1 MFRIGIAEDDPSF
14 QKTISEYIER
24 YKKETNIDIQASFFQ
39 DGNELVFKYEPIY
52 DVLLLD
58 IEMPKMNGMDAAREI
73 RKRDQRVLIIFITNM
88 AQYAINGYEVGALD
102 FVLKPIKYFSFSMKL
117 EKALKS
123 VKGQES
129 VNILLEYKDGMKKVS
144 SEEIVYVE
152 IRDHWLH
159 IFTVDEEYHMNISCG
174 KAKFNIMAKA
184 TDEFPYLPNIVKDKN
199 VNISQFTL
207 KDIIRQ
213 TVFSISDNENAK
225 VMTGEL
231 FEIHDSELKVV
242 SLDGH
247 RISIRK
253 VKLNQ
258 SYDDVSVIIPGKTL
272 IEISKI
278 INGGMDD
285 EVSIFFTDK
294 HVLFEFEDTIV
305 LSRLIEGEY
314 YKIDKMLSTDYE
326 TKVTVNKREMLEC
339 IDRSTLLLKESD
351 KKPVIIDVQ
360 DDYMKFAMN
369 SAIGSMDEDIDASKE
384 GKDILIGFNPRFLM
398 DALRVIDEDEITMYM
413 INPKAPC
420 FIRDQ
425 EETYIYLILPVN
437 FNV

>member
-1 MFRIGIAEDDPSF
+1 MHIICDKS
-14 QKTISEYIER
+14 KLIER
-24 YKKETNIDIQASFFQ
+24 MNIVMKAIPGKTTMMILECVVIEVKDNQIKLIANDLQLGIETLIDGEIKQEGSVAVGAKVFF
-39 DGNELVFKYEPIY
+39 EI
-52 DVLLLD
+52 
-58 IEMPKMNGMDAAREI
+58 I
-73 RKRDQRVLIIFITNM
+73 RKLPSDN
-88 AQYAINGYEVGALD
+88 
-102 FVLKPIKYFSFSMKL
+102 
-117 EKALKS
+117 
-123 VKGQES
+123 
-129 VNILLEYKDGMKKVS
+129 VS
-144 SEEIVYVE
+144 I
-152 IRDHWLH
+152 
-159 IFTVDEEYHMNISCG
+159 TVDEEYHMNISCG

>member
-1 MFRIGIAEDDPSF
+1 MHIICDKSKLIEGMNIVMKAIPGKTTMMILECVVIEVKDNQIKLIANDLQLGI
-14 QKTISEYIER
+14 
-24 YKKETNIDIQASFFQ
+24 ETLIDGEIKQEGSVAVGAKVFF
-39 DGNELVFKYEPIY
+39 EI
-52 DVLLLD
+52 
-58 IEMPKMNGMDAAREI
+58 I
-73 RKRDQRVLIIFITNM
+73 RKLPSDN
-88 AQYAINGYEVGALD
+88 
-102 FVLKPIKYFSFSMKL
+102 
-117 EKALKS
+117 
-123 VKGQES
+123 
-129 VNILLEYKDGMKKVS
+129 VS
-144 SEEIVYVE
+144 I
-152 IRDHWLH
+152 
-159 IFTVDEEYHMNISCG
+159 TVDEEYHMNISCG

-384 GKDILIGFNPRFLM
+384 G
-398 DALRVIDEDEITMYM
+398 
-413 INPKAPC
+413 
-420 FIRDQ
+420 
-425 EETYIYLILPVN
+425 
-437 FNV
+437 

>member
-1 MFRIGIAEDDPSF
+1 MHIICDKSKLIEGMNIVMKAIPGKTTMMILECVVIEVKDNQIKLIANDLQLGI
-14 QKTISEYIER
+14 
-24 YKKETNIDIQASFFQ
+24 ETLIDGEIKQEGSVAVGAKVFF
-39 DGNELVFKYEPIY
+39 EI
-52 DVLLLD
+52 
-58 IEMPKMNGMDAAREI
+58 I
-73 RKRDQRVLIIFITNM
+73 RKLPSDN
-88 AQYAINGYEVGALD
+88 
-102 FVLKPIKYFSFSMKL
+102 
-117 EKALKS
+117 
-123 VKGQES
+123 
-129 VNILLEYKDGMKKVS
+129 VS
-144 SEEIVYVE
+144 I
-152 IRDHWLH
+152 
-159 IFTVDEEYHMNISCG
+159 TVDEDYHMNISCG

-360 DDYMKFAMN
+360 DDYMKFAIN

>member
-1 MFRIGIAEDDPSF
+1 MHIICDKSKLIDGMNIVMKAIPGKTTMMILECVVIEVKDNQIKLIANDLQLGI
-14 QKTISEYIER
+14 
-24 YKKETNIDIQASFFQ
+24 ETLIDGEIKQEGSVAVGAKVFF
-39 DGNELVFKYEPIY
+39 EI
-52 DVLLLD
+52 
-58 IEMPKMNGMDAAREI
+58 I
-73 RKRDQRVLIIFITNM
+73 RKLPSDN
-88 AQYAINGYEVGALD
+88 
-102 FVLKPIKYFSFSMKL
+102 
-117 EKALKS
+117 
-123 VKGQES
+123 
-129 VNILLEYKDGMKKVS
+129 VS
-144 SEEIVYVE
+144 I
-152 IRDHWLH
+152 
-159 IFTVDEEYHMNISCG
+159 TVDEEYHMNISCG

>member
-1 MFRIGIAEDDPSF
+1 MHIICDKSKLIEGMNIVMKAIPGKTTMMILECVVIEVKDNQIKLIANDLQLGI
-14 QKTISEYIER
+14 
-24 YKKETNIDIQASFFQ
+24 ETLIDGEIKQEGSVAVGAKVFF
-39 DGNELVFKYEPIY
+39 EI
-52 DVLLLD
+52 
-58 IEMPKMNGMDAAREI
+58 I
-73 RKRDQRVLIIFITNM
+73 RKLPSDN
-88 AQYAINGYEVGALD
+88 
-102 FVLKPIKYFSFSMKL
+102 
-117 EKALKS
+117 
-123 VKGQES
+123 
-129 VNILLEYKDGMKKVS
+129 VS
-144 SEEIVYVE
+144 I
-152 IRDHWLH
+152 
-159 IFTVDEEYHMNISCG
+159 TVDEDYHMNISCG

-369 SAIGSMDEDIDASKE
+369 SSIGSMDEDIDASKE

>member
-1 MFRIGIAEDDPSF
+1 MNIVMKAIPGKTTMMILECVVIEVKDNQIKLIANDLQLGI
-14 QKTISEYIER
+14 
-24 YKKETNIDIQASFFQ
+24 ETLIDGEIKQEGSVAVGAKVFF
-39 DGNELVFKYEPIY
+39 EI
-52 DVLLLD
+52 
-58 IEMPKMNGMDAAREI
+58 I
-73 RKRDQRVLIIFITNM
+73 RKLPSDN
-88 AQYAINGYEVGALD
+88 
-102 FVLKPIKYFSFSMKL
+102 
-117 EKALKS
+117 
-123 VKGQES
+123 
-129 VNILLEYKDGMKKVS
+129 VS
-144 SEEIVYVE
+144 I
-152 IRDHWLH
+152 
-159 IFTVDEEYHMNISCG
+159 TVDEDYHMNISCG

-253 VKLNQ
+253 VKLNR

-305 LSRLIEGEY
+305 LSRLSEGEY
-314 YKIDKMLSTDYE
+314 DKIDKMLSTDYE

>member
-1 MFRIGIAEDDPSF
+1 MHIICDKSKLIEGMNIVMKAIPGKTTMMILECVVIEVKDTQIKLIANDLQLGI
-14 QKTISEYIER
+14 
-24 YKKETNIDIQASFFQ
+24 ETLIDGEIKQEGSVAVGAKVFF
-39 DGNELVFKYEPIY
+39 EI
-52 DVLLLD
+52 
-58 IEMPKMNGMDAAREI
+58 I
-73 RKRDQRVLIIFITNM
+73 RKLPSDN
-88 AQYAINGYEVGALD
+88 
-102 FVLKPIKYFSFSMKL
+102 
-117 EKALKS
+117 
-123 VKGQES
+123 
-129 VNILLEYKDGMKKVS
+129 VS
-144 SEEIVYVE
+144 I
-152 IRDHWLH
+152 
-159 IFTVDEEYHMNISCG
+159 TVDEDYHMNISCG

>member
-1 MFRIGIAEDDPSF
+1 MHIICDKSKLIEGMNIVMKAIPGKTTMMILECVVIEVKDNQIKLIANDLQLGI
-14 QKTISEYIER
+14 
-24 YKKETNIDIQASFFQ
+24 ETLIDGEIKQEGSVAVGAKVFF
-39 DGNELVFKYEPIY
+39 EI
-52 DVLLLD
+52 
-58 IEMPKMNGMDAAREI
+58 I
-73 RKRDQRVLIIFITNM
+73 RKLPSDN
-88 AQYAINGYEVGALD
+88 
-102 FVLKPIKYFSFSMKL
+102 
-117 EKALKS
+117 
-123 VKGQES
+123 
-129 VNILLEYKDGMKKVS
+129 VS
-144 SEEIVYVE
+144 I
-152 IRDHWLH
+152 
-159 IFTVDEEYHMNISCG
+159 TVDEEYHMNISCG

>member
-1 MFRIGIAEDDPSF
+1 MHIICDKSKLIEGMNIVMKAIPGKTTMMILECVVIEVKDNQIKLIANDLQLGI
-14 QKTISEYIER
+14 
-24 YKKETNIDIQASFFQ
+24 ETLIDGEIKQEGSVAVGAKVFF
-39 DGNELVFKYEPIY
+39 EI
-52 DVLLLD
+52 
-58 IEMPKMNGMDAAREI
+58 I
-73 RKRDQRVLIIFITNM
+73 RKLPSDN
-88 AQYAINGYEVGALD
+88 
-102 FVLKPIKYFSFSMKL
+102 
-117 EKALKS
+117 
-123 VKGQES
+123 
-129 VNILLEYKDGMKKVS
+129 VS
-144 SEEIVYVE
+144 I
-152 IRDHWLH
+152 
-159 IFTVDEEYHMNISCG
+159 TVDEDYHMNISCG

-420 FIRDQ
+420 YIIDQ

>member
-1 MFRIGIAEDDPSF
+1 MHIICDKSKLIEGMNIVMKAIPGKTTMMILECVVIEVKDNQIKLIANDLQLGIETLIDGEIK
-14 QKTISEYIER
+14 QKGSVAVGA
-24 YKKETNIDIQASFFQ
+24 KVFF
-39 DGNELVFKYEPIY
+39 EI
-52 DVLLLD
+52 
-58 IEMPKMNGMDAAREI
+58 I
-73 RKRDQRVLIIFITNM
+73 RKLPSDN
-88 AQYAINGYEVGALD
+88 
-102 FVLKPIKYFSFSMKL
+102 
-117 EKALKS
+117 
-123 VKGQES
+123 
-129 VNILLEYKDGMKKVS
+129 VS
-144 SEEIVYVE
+144 I
-152 IRDHWLH
+152 
-159 IFTVDEEYHMNISCG
+159 TVDEDYHMNISCG

>member
-1 MFRIGIAEDDPSF
+1 MHIICDKSKLIEGMNIVMKAIPGKTTMMILECVVIEVKDNQIKLIANDLQLGI
-14 QKTISEYIER
+14 
-24 YKKETNIDIQASFFQ
+24 ETLIDGEIKQEGSVAVGAKVFF
-39 DGNELVFKYEPIY
+39 EI
-52 DVLLLD
+52 
-58 IEMPKMNGMDAAREI
+58 I
-73 RKRDQRVLIIFITNM
+73 RKLPSDN
-88 AQYAINGYEVGALD
+88 
-102 FVLKPIKYFSFSMKL
+102 
-117 EKALKS
+117 
-123 VKGQES
+123 
-129 VNILLEYKDGMKKVS
+129 VS
-144 SEEIVYVE
+144 I
-152 IRDHWLH
+152 
-159 IFTVDEEYHMNISCG
+159 TVDEDYHMNISCG

-242 SLDGH
+242 SLYGH

-398 DALRVIDEDEITMYM
+398 DALRVIDEDEIRMYM
-413 INPKAPC
+413 IIQKAPC
-420 FIRDQ
+420 FIIDQ

>member
-1 MFRIGIAEDDPSF
+1 MHIICDKSKLIEGMNIVMKAIPGKTTMMILECVVIEVKDNQIKLIANDLQLGI
-14 QKTISEYIER
+14 
-24 YKKETNIDIQASFFQ
+24 ETLIDGEIKQEGSVAVGAKVFF
-39 DGNELVFKYEPIY
+39 EI
-52 DVLLLD
+52 
-58 IEMPKMNGMDAAREI
+58 I
-73 RKRDQRVLIIFITNM
+73 RKLPSDN
-88 AQYAINGYEVGALD
+88 
-102 FVLKPIKYFSFSMKL
+102 
-117 EKALKS
+117 
-123 VKGQES
+123 
-129 VNILLEYKDGMKKVS
+129 VS
-144 SEEIVYVE
+144 I
-152 IRDHWLH
+152 
-159 IFTVDEEYHMNISCG
+159 TVDEDYHMNISCG

-225 VMTGEL
+225 IMTGEL

-253 VKLNQ
+253 VKLNR

>member
-1 MFRIGIAEDDPSF
+1 MHIICDKSKLIEGMNFVMKAIPGKTTMMILECVVIEVKDNQIKLIANDLQLGI
-14 QKTISEYIER
+14 
-24 YKKETNIDIQASFFQ
+24 ETLIDGEIKQEGSVAVGAKVFF
-39 DGNELVFKYEPIY
+39 EI
-52 DVLLLD
+52 
-58 IEMPKMNGMDAAREI
+58 I
-73 RKRDQRVLIIFITNM
+73 RKLPSDN
-88 AQYAINGYEVGALD
+88 
-102 FVLKPIKYFSFSMKL
+102 
-117 EKALKS
+117 
-123 VKGQES
+123 
-129 VNILLEYKDGMKKVS
+129 VS
-144 SEEIVYVE
+144 I
-152 IRDHWLH
+152 
-159 IFTVDEEYHMNISCG
+159 TVDEDYHMNISCG

>member
-1 MFRIGIAEDDPSF
+1 MHIICDKSKLIEGMNIVMKAIPGKTTMMILECVVIEVKDNQIKLIANDLQLGI
-14 QKTISEYIER
+14 
-24 YKKETNIDIQASFFQ
+24 ETLIDGEIKQEGSVAVGAKVFF
-39 DGNELVFKYEPIY
+39 EI
-52 DVLLLD
+52 
-58 IEMPKMNGMDAAREI
+58 I
-73 RKRDQRVLIIFITNM
+73 RKLPSDN
-88 AQYAINGYEVGALD
+88 
-102 FVLKPIKYFSFSMKL
+102 
-117 EKALKS
+117 
-123 VKGQES
+123 
-129 VNILLEYKDGMKKVS
+129 VS
-144 SEEIVYVE
+144 I
-152 IRDHWLH
+152 
-159 IFTVDEEYHMNISCG
+159 TVDEDYHMNISCG
-174 KAKFNIMAKA
+174 KTKFNIMAKA

>member
-1 MFRIGIAEDDPSF
+1 MHIICDKSKLIEGMNIVMKAIPGKTTMLILECVVIEVKDNQIKLIANDLQLGI
-14 QKTISEYIER
+14 
-24 YKKETNIDIQASFFQ
+24 ETLIDGEIKQEGSVAVGAKVFF
-39 DGNELVFKYEPIY
+39 EI
-52 DVLLLD
+52 
-58 IEMPKMNGMDAAREI
+58 I
-73 RKRDQRVLIIFITNM
+73 RKLPSDN
-88 AQYAINGYEVGALD
+88 
-102 FVLKPIKYFSFSMKL
+102 
-117 EKALKS
+117 
-123 VKGQES
+123 
-129 VNILLEYKDGMKKVS
+129 VS
-144 SEEIVYVE
+144 I
-152 IRDHWLH
+152 
-159 IFTVDEEYHMNISCG
+159 TVDEDYHMNISCG

>member
-1 MFRIGIAEDDPSF
+1 MHIICDKSKLIEGMNIVMKAIPGKTTMMILECVVIEVKDNQIKLIANDLQLGI
-14 QKTISEYIER
+14 
-24 YKKETNIDIQASFFQ
+24 ETLIDGEIKQEGSVAVGAKVFF
-39 DGNELVFKYEPIY
+39 EI
-52 DVLLLD
+52 
-58 IEMPKMNGMDAAREI
+58 I
-73 RKRDQRVLIIFITNM
+73 RKLPSDN
-88 AQYAINGYEVGALD
+88 
-102 FVLKPIKYFSFSMKL
+102 
-117 EKALKS
+117 
-123 VKGQES
+123 
-129 VNILLEYKDGMKKVS
+129 VS
-144 SEEIVYVE
+144 I
-152 IRDHWLH
+152 
-159 IFTVDEEYHMNISCG
+159 TVDEEYHMNISCG

-207 KDIIRQ
+207 KDIISQ

>member
-1 MFRIGIAEDDPSF
+1 MHIICDKSKLIEGMNIVMKAIPGKTTMMILECVVIEVKDNQIKLIANDLQLGI
-14 QKTISEYIER
+14 
-24 YKKETNIDIQASFFQ
+24 ETLIDGEIKQEGSVAVGAKVFF
-39 DGNELVFKYEPIY
+39 EI
-52 DVLLLD
+52 
-58 IEMPKMNGMDAAREI
+58 I
-73 RKRDQRVLIIFITNM
+73 RKLPSDN
-88 AQYAINGYEVGALD
+88 
-102 FVLKPIKYFSFSMKL
+102 
-117 EKALKS
+117 
-123 VKGQES
+123 
-129 VNILLEYKDGMKKVS
+129 VS
-144 SEEIVYVE
+144 I
-152 IRDHWLH
+152 
-159 IFTVDEEYHMNISCG
+159 TVDEDYHMNISCG

-253 VKLNQ
+253 VKLNR

>member
-1 MFRIGIAEDDPSF
+1 MHIICDKSKLIEGMNIVMKAIPGKTTMMILECVVIEVKDNQIKLIANDLQLGI
-14 QKTISEYIER
+14 
-24 YKKETNIDIQASFFQ
+24 ETLIDGEIKQEGSVAVGAKVFF
-39 DGNELVFKYEPIY
+39 EI
-52 DVLLLD
+52 
-58 IEMPKMNGMDAAREI
+58 I
-73 RKRDQRVLIIFITNM
+73 RKLPSDN
-88 AQYAINGYEVGALD
+88 
-102 FVLKPIKYFSFSMKL
+102 
-117 EKALKS
+117 
-123 VKGQES
+123 
-129 VNILLEYKDGMKKVS
+129 VS
-144 SEEIVYVE
+144 IM
-152 IRDHWLH
+152 
-159 IFTVDEEYHMNISCG
+159 VDEDYHMNISCG

-213 TVFSISDNENAK
+213 TVFSISDNEIAK

>member
-1 MFRIGIAEDDPSF
+1 MHIICDKSKLIEGMNIVMKAIPGKTTMMILECVVIEVKDNQIKLIANDLQLGI
-14 QKTISEYIER
+14 
-24 YKKETNIDIQASFFQ
+24 ETLIDGEIKQEGSVAVGAKVFF
-39 DGNELVFKYEPIY
+39 EI
-52 DVLLLD
+52 
-58 IEMPKMNGMDAAREI
+58 I
-73 RKRDQRVLIIFITNM
+73 RKLPSDN
-88 AQYAINGYEVGALD
+88 
-102 FVLKPIKYFSFSMKL
+102 
-117 EKALKS
+117 
-123 VKGQES
+123 
-129 VNILLEYKDGMKKVS
+129 VS
-144 SEEIVYVE
+144 I
-152 IRDHWLH
+152 
-159 IFTVDEEYHMNISCG
+159 TVDEDYHMNISCG

-199 VNISQFTL
+199 VNISHFTL

>member
-1 MFRIGIAEDDPSF
+1 MIANDLQLGI
-14 QKTISEYIER
+14 
-24 YKKETNIDIQASFFQ
+24 ETLIDGEIKQEGSVAVGAKVFF
-39 DGNELVFKYEPIY
+39 EI
-52 DVLLLD
+52 
-58 IEMPKMNGMDAAREI
+58 I
-73 RKRDQRVLIIFITNM
+73 RKLPSDN
-88 AQYAINGYEVGALD
+88 
-102 FVLKPIKYFSFSMKL
+102 
-117 EKALKS
+117 
-123 VKGQES
+123 
-129 VNILLEYKDGMKKVS
+129 VS
-144 SEEIVYVE
+144 I
-152 IRDHWLH
+152 
-159 IFTVDEEYHMNISCG
+159 TVDEDYHMNISCG

>member
-1 MFRIGIAEDDPSF
+1 MHIICDKSKLIEGMNIVMKAIPGKTTMMILECVVIEVKDNQIKLIANDLQLGI
-14 QKTISEYIER
+14 
-24 YKKETNIDIQASFFQ
+24 ETLIDGEIKQEGSVAVGAKVFF
-39 DGNELVFKYEPIY
+39 EI
-52 DVLLLD
+52 
-58 IEMPKMNGMDAAREI
+58 I
-73 RKRDQRVLIIFITNM
+73 RKLPSDN
-88 AQYAINGYEVGALD
+88 
-102 FVLKPIKYFSFSMKL
+102 
-117 EKALKS
+117 
-123 VKGQES
+123 
-129 VNILLEYKDGMKKVS
+129 VS
-144 SEEIVYVE
+144 I
-152 IRDHWLH
+152 
-159 IFTVDEEYHMNISCG
+159 TVDEEYHMNISCG

-184 TDEFPYLPNIVKDKN
+184 TDEFPYLPNIVKDKK

>member
-1 MFRIGIAEDDPSF
+1 MHIICDKSKLIEGMNIVMKAIPGKTTMMILECVVIEVKDNQIKLIANDLQLGI
-14 QKTISEYIER
+14 
-24 YKKETNIDIQASFFQ
+24 ETLIDGEIKQEGSVAVGAKVFF
-39 DGNELVFKYEPIY
+39 EI
-52 DVLLLD
+52 
-58 IEMPKMNGMDAAREI
+58 I
-73 RKRDQRVLIIFITNM
+73 RKLPSDN
-88 AQYAINGYEVGALD
+88 
-102 FVLKPIKYFSFSMKL
+102 
-117 EKALKS
+117 
-123 VKGQES
+123 
-129 VNILLEYKDGMKKVS
+129 VS
-144 SEEIVYVE
+144 I
-152 IRDHWLH
+152 
-159 IFTVDEEYHMNISCG
+159 TVDEDYHMNISCG
-174 KAKFNIMAKA
+174 KAKFNIMAKS

-253 VKLNQ
+253 VKLNR

>member
-1 MFRIGIAEDDPSF
+1 MHIICDKSKLIEGMNIVMKAIPGKTTMMILECVVIEVKDNQIKLIAIDLQLGI
-14 QKTISEYIER
+14 
-24 YKKETNIDIQASFFQ
+24 ETLIDGEIKQEGSVAVGAKVFF
-39 DGNELVFKYEPIY
+39 EI
-52 DVLLLD
+52 
-58 IEMPKMNGMDAAREI
+58 I
-73 RKRDQRVLIIFITNM
+73 RKLPSDN
-88 AQYAINGYEVGALD
+88 
-102 FVLKPIKYFSFSMKL
+102 
-117 EKALKS
+117 
-123 VKGQES
+123 
-129 VNILLEYKDGMKKVS
+129 VS
-144 SEEIVYVE
+144 I
-152 IRDHWLH
+152 
-159 IFTVDEEYHMNISCG
+159 TVDEDYHMNISCG

-184 TDEFPYLPNIVKDKN
+184 TDEFPYLPNIVNDKN

-207 KDIIRQ
+207 NDIIRQ

>member
-1 MFRIGIAEDDPSF
+1 MHIICDKSKLIEGMNIVMKAIPGKTTMMILECVVIEVKDNQIKLIANDLQLGI
-14 QKTISEYIER
+14 
-24 YKKETNIDIQASFFQ
+24 ETLINGEIKQEGSVAVGAKVFF
-39 DGNELVFKYEPIY
+39 EI
-52 DVLLLD
+52 
-58 IEMPKMNGMDAAREI
+58 I
-73 RKRDQRVLIIFITNM
+73 RKLPSDN
-88 AQYAINGYEVGALD
+88 
-102 FVLKPIKYFSFSMKL
+102 
-117 EKALKS
+117 
-123 VKGQES
+123 
-129 VNILLEYKDGMKKVS
+129 VS
-144 SEEIVYVE
+144 I
-152 IRDHWLH
+152 
-159 IFTVDEEYHMNISCG
+159 TVDEDYHMNISCG

>member
-1 MFRIGIAEDDPSF
+1 MHIICDKSKLIEGMNIVMKAIPGKTTMMILECVVIEVKDNQIKLIANDLQLGI
-14 QKTISEYIER
+14 
-24 YKKETNIDIQASFFQ
+24 ETLIDGEIKQEGSVAVGAKVFF
-39 DGNELVFKYEPIY
+39 EI
-52 DVLLLD
+52 
-58 IEMPKMNGMDAAREI
+58 I
-73 RKRDQRVLIIFITNM
+73 RKLPSDN
-88 AQYAINGYEVGALD
+88 
-102 FVLKPIKYFSFSMKL
+102 
-117 EKALKS
+117 
-123 VKGQES
+123 
-129 VNILLEYKDGMKKVS
+129 VS
-144 SEEIVYVE
+144 I
-152 IRDHWLH
+152 
-159 IFTVDEEYHMNISCG
+159 TVDEEYHMNISCG

-369 SAIGSMDEDIDASKE
+369 SAIGSMYEDLDASKE
-384 GKDILIGFNPRFLM
+384 GKDISIGFNPRFLM

>member
-1 MFRIGIAEDDPSF
+1 MHIICDKSKLIEGINIVMKAIPG
-14 QKTISEYIER
+14 KTTMMILECVVIEV
-24 YKKETNIDIQASFFQ
+24 KDNQIKLIANDLQLGIETLIDGEIKQEGSVAVGAKVFF
-39 DGNELVFKYEPIY
+39 EI
-52 DVLLLD
+52 
-58 IEMPKMNGMDAAREI
+58 I
-73 RKRDQRVLIIFITNM
+73 RKLPSDN
-88 AQYAINGYEVGALD
+88 
-102 FVLKPIKYFSFSMKL
+102 
-117 EKALKS
+117 
-123 VKGQES
+123 
-129 VNILLEYKDGMKKVS
+129 VS
-144 SEEIVYVE
+144 I
-152 IRDHWLH
+152 
-159 IFTVDEEYHMNISCG
+159 TVDEDYHMNISCG

>member
-1 MFRIGIAEDDPSF
+1 MHIICDKSKLIEGMNIVMKAIPGKTTMMILECVVIEAKDNQIKLIANDLQLGI
-14 QKTISEYIER
+14 
-24 YKKETNIDIQASFFQ
+24 ETLIDGEIKQEGSVAVGAKVFF
-39 DGNELVFKYEPIY
+39 EI
-52 DVLLLD
+52 
-58 IEMPKMNGMDAAREI
+58 I
-73 RKRDQRVLIIFITNM
+73 RKLPSDN
-88 AQYAINGYEVGALD
+88 
-102 FVLKPIKYFSFSMKL
+102 
-117 EKALKS
+117 
-123 VKGQES
+123 
-129 VNILLEYKDGMKKVS
+129 VS
-144 SEEIVYVE
+144 I
-152 IRDHWLH
+152 
-159 IFTVDEEYHMNISCG
+159 TVDEDYHMNISCG
-174 KAKFNIMAKA
+174 KAKFNIMTKA

-231 FEIHDSELKVV
+231 FEIRDYELKVV